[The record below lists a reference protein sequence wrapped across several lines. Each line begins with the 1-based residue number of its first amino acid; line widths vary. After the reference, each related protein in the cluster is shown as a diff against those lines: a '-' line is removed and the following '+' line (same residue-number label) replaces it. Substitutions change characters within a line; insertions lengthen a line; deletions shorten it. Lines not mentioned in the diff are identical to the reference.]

1 MSIVKTHQIVSKLAD
16 IVENE
21 SMMSNTLNAFYSVNL
36 RENNIILQGSSRDVL
51 TFALAAERISKT
63 NDAIKF
69 IGKNWDGMY
78 PECVV
83 EVDGVRIEIVKA

>member
-21 SMMSNTLNAFYSVNL
+21 SMMSNSLNAFYAITL
-36 RENNIILQGSSRDVL
+36 RENNIVLQGSSRDVL
-51 TFALAAERISKT
+51 TFALAAERISRT
-63 NDAIKF
+63 NDDIKF

-83 EVDGVRIEIVKA
+83 EVDGVKIEIVKV